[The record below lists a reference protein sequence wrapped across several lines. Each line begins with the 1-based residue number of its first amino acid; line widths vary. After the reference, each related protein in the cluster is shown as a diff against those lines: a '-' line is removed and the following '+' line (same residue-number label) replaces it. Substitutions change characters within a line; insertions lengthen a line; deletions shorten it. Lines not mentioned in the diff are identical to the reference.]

1 MYRDIGSDLHEPGD
15 PEFIDVGE
23 IRFEPDS
30 ALLLCSD
37 GLTDLIESSTIA
49 HLVKQFAGDPDRI
62 VTALIDAAKRAGG
75 KDNVTVVYVE
85 GAEFKTS
92 AGNSFAADT
101 TRRLGDGTADDRT
114 EHKSSR
120 ERYFRL
126 ALLVLVTMLLA
137 LSIDRDRLPDPPPV
151 GQTAF
156 APSTASPGRLVV
168 RPGESIARLGR
179 DELRDI

>member
-1 MYRDIGSDLHEPGD
+1 PRRNEVYRDVGSEVHEPGD
-15 PEFIDVGE
+15 PEFIDIGE

-49 HLVKQFAGDPDRI
+49 HLVTQFAGDPDR
-62 VTALIDAAKRAGG
+62 VVRALVDAAKRAGG

-85 GAEFKTS
+85 GADFKTS
-92 AGNSFAADT
+92 AGKNWAADT
-101 TRRLGDGTADDRT
+101 TRRLADGVGDDR

-120 ERYFRL
+120 ARHVRV

-137 LSIDRDRLPDPPPV
+137 LSIVRLPGQLPV
-151 GQTAF
+151 GQNAF
-156 APSTASPGRLVV
+156 APSTSNSGRLVV
-168 RPGESIARLGR
+168 RPGDSIAAA
-179 DELRDI
+179 